1 MKTTVLAIAI
11 ATIALG
17 SAGCRFGGPPPHPPG
32 KEGSSDVHALTAN
45 TVFGNSS
52 VTDLTLECAG
62 RIALTQGVA
71 SIEDNCFSGDTNVV
85 VCTDSSSPSPV
96 MCAPHKGSLAI
107 VGTGADTINYARIK

>member
-1 MKTTVLAIAI
+1 MKTTVLALAI
-11 ATIALG
+11 IALG
-17 SAGCRFGGPPPHPPG
+17 SAGCRFGGPPLHPPG
-32 KEGSSDVHALTAN
+32 KGGSTDVHALTAN

-62 RIALTQGVA
+62 RIALAQGVA
-71 SIEDNCFSGDTNVV
+71 SVEDACFSGDTNVV

-107 VGTGADTINYARIK
+107 AGTGTDTISYARIR